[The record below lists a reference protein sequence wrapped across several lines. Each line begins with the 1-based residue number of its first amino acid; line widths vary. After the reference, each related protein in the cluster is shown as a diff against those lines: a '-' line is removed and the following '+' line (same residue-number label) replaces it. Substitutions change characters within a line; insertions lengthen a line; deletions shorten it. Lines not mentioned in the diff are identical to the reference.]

1 MSIDIDGV
9 TKEETSYEK
18 RVSFTY
24 EEQEYEVLLHWSL
37 YDGFDLKFL
46 GEGRSFIPAPKWAIE
61 WEEEDNEGSLA
72 YVLDELTDKVIEES
86 YL

>member
-1 MSIDIDGV
+1 MSIEIDGV

-46 GEGRSFIPAPKWAIE
+46 GEGRSFIPAPEWA
-61 WEEEDNEGSLA
+61 STCALA
-72 YVLDELTDKVIEES
+72 YILDELTDKVIEES